1 MKNDYTH
8 LKETVEPGVFAKW
21 QEVDAEIYA
30 FTDLGIKVALN
41 DEYTGLVYGN
51 QVYDEYKEGQ
61 KIKAYIKN
69 IREDGKI
76 DVSLQPKQGRHIN
89 SSADKIMEYLK
100 AAGGKSEFNDK
111 SAPEDIKKEFQIS
124 KKVFKKA
131 IGTLYREGRIK
142 ITDKGIYFSP

>member
-69 IREDGKI
+69 AEAEE
-76 DVSLQPKQGRHIN
+76 V
-89 SSADKIMEYLK
+89 
-100 AAGGKSEFNDK
+100 AGVE
-111 SAPEDIKKEFQIS
+111 
-124 KKVFKKA
+124 
-131 IGTLYREGRIK
+131 
-142 ITDKGIYFSP
+142 